1 MQFYNRTREIEELSR
16 IRELA
21 FTDHSRMTVI
31 TGRRRIGKTS
41 LIMKANEKT
50 PTAYLFVGRKD
61 EAAICGEFT
70 EIISKALN
78 TFIPEG
84 IHRFQVL
91 FQSLMEL
98 ATRQPFTLV
107 IDEFQEFL
115 NINPSVYHDMQ
126 HLWDQ
131 YKDRSRMHLIL
142 CGSVYSFMQRIFQD
156 SQEPLFGR
164 ADTIIKIS
172 AFDLVTIKK
181 ILKDHR
187 PRYSNDELLA
197 LYAFTGGIPKYMEM
211 FCDNSKQN
219 PDGLSIPGMINFMI
233 RDNSPF
239 IEEGKYLLI
248 EEFGKNYGVYFS
260 ILDAVAG
267 GRNTQPEIAAA
278 LGDKSIG
285 GQIKRLIEDY
295 NILVRHRPILAAEG
309 TQAVRYEIAD
319 NFLQF
324 WFNYLDRYRS
334 MIEIKNFT
342 GLRSIIKADYTT
354 YSGKILERYFRQQ
367 LAESRNYR
375 DIGSWWESRGDNQ
388 NEIDIVA
395 LELEKNRALAVEVKR
410 QRGKYKPTLLA
421 AKINRLKEKVLP
433 GYEIEGRCLSLE
445 DM

>member
-1 MQFYNRTREIEELSR
+1 MQFYNRTKEIEELNR

-61 EAAICGEFT
+61 EAAICGEFSVT
-70 EIISKALN
+70 VSKALN
-78 TFIPEG
+78 VFVPEG
-84 IHRFQVL
+84 IQQFQVL
-91 FQSLMEL
+91 FQYLMEF

-107 IDEFQEFL
+107 IDEFQELL
-115 NINPSVYHDMQ
+115 NINPLVDHDVQ
-126 HLWDQ
+126 LLWDQ

-142 CGSVYSFMQRIFQD
+142 SGSVYSFMQKIFQD
-156 SQEPLFGR
+156 SQKPLFGR
-164 ADTIIKIS
+164 ADTIIKLS

-197 LYAFTGGIPKYMEM
+197 LYAFTGGIPKYIEM
-211 FCDNSKQN
+211 FCDNLKQN
-219 PDGLSIPGMINFMI
+219 SDGLSIPGMLDFMI

-295 NILVRHRPILAAEG
+295 NILVRRRPILAAEG
-309 TQAVRYEIAD
+309 TQAVRYEIAN

-342 GLRSIIKADYTT
+342 SLRSIIKDDYTT

-367 LAESRNYR
+367 LAESQNYR

-395 LELEKNRALAVEVKR
+395 LGLEKNRALAVEVKR

-421 AKINRLKEKVLP
+421 AKIDRLKEKVLP
-433 GYEIEGRCLSLE
+433 GYEVEARCLTLE

>member
-1 MQFYNRTREIEELSR
+1 
-16 IRELA
+16 
-21 FTDHSRMTVI
+21 
-31 TGRRRIGKTS
+31 
-41 LIMKANEKT
+41 
-50 PTAYLFVGRKD
+50 
-61 EAAICGEFT
+61 
-70 EIISKALN
+70 
-78 TFIPEG
+78 
-84 IHRFQVL
+84 
-91 FQSLMEL
+91 
-98 ATRQPFTLV
+98 
-107 IDEFQEFL
+107 
-115 NINPSVYHDMQ
+115 
-126 HLWDQ
+126 
-131 YKDRSRMHLIL
+131 
-142 CGSVYSFMQRIFQD
+142 MQRIFQD

-164 ADTIIKIS
+164 ADNLIKLS
-172 AFDLVTIKK
+172 AFDLATIKK

-187 PRYSNDELLA
+187 PHYSNDELLA
-197 LYAFTGGIPKYMEM
+197 LYAITGGIPKYIEM

-219 PDGLSIPGMINFMI
+219 PDELSIPGMIDFMI

-295 NILVRHRPILAAEG
+295 NILIRRRPILAKEG
-309 TQAVRYEIAD
+309 AQAVRFEIAD

-324 WFNYLDRYRS
+324 WFNYFDRYRS

-342 GLRSIIKADYTT
+342 GLRSIIKGDYTT

-367 LAESRNYR
+367 LAESQNYR
-375 DIGSWWESRGDNQ
+375 DIGSWWETHGEAQ

-395 LELEKNRALAVEVKR
+395 LEMEKKRGLAIEVKR
-410 QRGKYKPTLLA
+410 QRGKYKPALLA
-421 AKINRLKEKVLP
+421 AKIERLKEKSLA
-433 GYEIEGRCLSLE
+433 GYEVEGRCLTLE

>member
-1 MQFYNRTREIEELSR
+1 MQFYNRTREIEELGR

-41 LIMKANEKT
+41 LIIKANEKT

-78 TFIPEG
+78 VFIPEG

-91 FQSLMEL
+91 FQYLMEL
-98 ATRQPFTLV
+98 AIRQPFTLV

-156 SQEPLFGR
+156 SKEPLFGR
-164 ADTIIKIS
+164 ADTIIKLS
-172 AFDLVTIKK
+172 AFDLATSKK

-187 PRYSNDELLA
+187 PQYSNDELLA
-197 LYAFTGGIPKYMEM
+197 LYAFTGGIPKYIEM
-211 FCDNSKQN
+211 FCDNLNQN
-219 PDGLSIPGMINFMI
+219 PDGLSISGMLDFMI

-260 ILDAVAG
+260 ILGAVAG

-295 NILVRHRPILAAEG
+295 NILVRRRPILAAEG

-324 WFNYLDRYRS
+324 WFNYLDRRRS

-367 LAESRNYR
+367 LAESQSYR
-375 DIGSWWESRGDNQ
+375 DIGSWWEPRGDQ
-388 NEIDIVA
+388 FEIDIVA
-395 LELEKNRALAVEVKR
+395 LGMEKDRALAVEVKR

-421 AKINRLKEKVLP
+421 TKINRLKEKALP